1 MKHIVFLIAYLI
13 FLYNDI
19 REKKIE
25 FSLLAIYAIVA
36 LVVVAIMR
44 NEMSFSNF
52 IDTLLS
58 IGFGLTIFFLAYFS
72 REAIGIADGVFF
84 VISGLL
90 LTLKENMILFLS
102 GMMVAFIIGLF
113 LFYFGNSN
121 SARGPRLPFLP
132 CFLPAIIGYI
142 ICIA

>member
-13 FLYNDI
+13 FLYNDL

-25 FSLLAIYAIVA
+25 FLSLAIYAIVA
-36 LVVVAIMR
+36 LAVVAILK
-44 NEMSFSNF
+44 EDMSFSNF
-52 IDTLLS
+52 VDTLLS
-58 IGFGLTIFFLAYFS
+58 IGFGLSIFFLAYFS
-72 REAIGIADGVFF
+72 REAIGIADGVYF

-90 LTLKENMILFLS
+90 LTLKENMLLFLS
-102 GMMVAFIIGLF
+102 GMMVAFVIGLF

-121 SARGPRLPFLP
+121 STKGPRLPFLP

-142 ICIA
+142 ICIV